1 LNSSKDV
8 EAQITSRKETMSD
21 WNPIEAKRTKYTK
34 AELSDLFKGKGSG
47 AVLMELKRENPAL
60 YQDMRAQAMV
70 HGIIGPSAFLPAAPN
85 VPYQPPTRR
94 YSDREL
100 LLRGRYSEQRCREL
114 FASGD
119 SREAQK
125 LHKDDPDEYAAAKDA
140 AISFGI
146 LPARTTPY
154 VPAPKPA
161 PVEPGFM
168 KLSESMAADANLPAG
183 ALVTIEQFAQLAIQG
198 IQRRAQAEQA
208 RQDQANE
215 GQ

>member
-1 LNSSKDV
+1 
-8 EAQITSRKETMSD
+8 MSD

-70 HGIIGPSAFLPAAPN
+70 HNIIGPSAFLPAAPN
-85 VPYQPPTRR
+85 TPYQPPTRR
-94 YSDREL
+94 YTDREL

-125 LHKDDPDEYAAAKDA
+125 LHENDPDEYAAAKDA
-140 AISFGI
+140 AISFGL
-146 LPARTTPY
+146 LPPRTTPY
-154 VPAPKPA
+154 IPAPKPA

-168 KLSESMAADANLPAG
+168 KLSEDMARDANLPAG
-183 ALVTIEQFAQLAIQG
+183 ALVTIEQFAELAIQA
-198 IQRRAQAEQA
+198 IQRRAKA
-208 RQDQANE
+208 REEANKSTDE
-215 GQ
+215 VK